1 MARVRHTGNDK
12 EMRKY
17 ERAYCSKIM
26 CLLKLSCITLKQRY
40 IFLFSSSQK
49 KDQNASVKYIY
60 IYTYYTYVH
69 FFSFISGVEIL
80 TVSKISA

>member
-60 IYTYYTYVH
+60 IYIHIIHMYI
-69 FFSFISGVEIL
+69 FFHLYLEWKF
-80 TVSKISA
+80 